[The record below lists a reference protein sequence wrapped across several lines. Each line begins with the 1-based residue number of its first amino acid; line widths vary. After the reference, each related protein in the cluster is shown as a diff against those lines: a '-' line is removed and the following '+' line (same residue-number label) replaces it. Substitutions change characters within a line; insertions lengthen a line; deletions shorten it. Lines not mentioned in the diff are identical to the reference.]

1 MLLSVIIAVLLLLV
15 IILAL
20 AIMYIRLHVKYKKLS
35 RELYDFKTL
44 CDVIQSP
51 IWFKD
56 KNLKLTWV
64 NQFYAMMYDTD
75 RESLIGLTDRDIAPK
90 KLVDLYVRDDEYVL
104 ASKKTYK
111 YKENEKAGLW
121 YETTKFPLLDKN
133 NNLYGIGGIAFNIT
147 AIKKSEKMLHNLV
160 HNDYLTGISN
170 RLFLSVEVTKRLAAA
185 DEGHYKL
192 AVILLDLDNFKDLND
207 LHGHIVGD
215 EILKEMANRLK
226 KYTSEKELLLGRFG
240 GDEFVVIIP
249 EVHNEQIIKTTCEE
263 IRVILKDNYQVFGAA
278 FAVEASMGIGV
289 YPDNSRDYEGLVRH
303 ADMALFYAKQHGR
316 NSIVQYSDAIGNA
329 NMKRIKIESRLK
341 GAIERGEFFLY
352 YQPKLTADGKQ
363 LAGMESLLRW
373 NNQDLGYVAPGD
385 FIPIAEHSDA
395 IIEIGDWVLRNA
407 MLQNLQWKSKYGE
420 MFSIAVNLSAKQI
433 KQPDFLSKLL
443 NLLDELNYPP
453 KYLELELTE
462 GMLMANDEHSL
473 KIFEKLRSIG
483 IKVSLDDFGTGYS
496 NLGYL
501 SNFPLDAVK
510 IDRRFVTDIN
520 EIPEKQQIVSAII
533 QLANSFNLSLI
544 AEGVETL
551 SELNYLQEKGVTVIQ
566 GFYFS
571 KPLPANDIIEFVR
584 SVREGRYE
592 QVS

>member
-1 MLLSVIIAVLLLLV
+1 
-15 IILAL
+15 
-20 AIMYIRLHVKYKKLS
+20 MYIRLHVKYKKLS

-249 EVHNEQIIKTTCEE
+249 EVYNEQIIKTTCEE

>member
-1 MLLSVIIAVLLLLV
+1 
-15 IILAL
+15 
-20 AIMYIRLHVKYKKLS
+20 MYIRLHVKYKKLS

>member
-520 EIPEKQQIVSAII
+520 
-533 QLANSFNLSLI
+533 
-544 AEGVETL
+544 
-551 SELNYLQEKGVTVIQ
+551 
-566 GFYFS
+566 
-571 KPLPANDIIEFVR
+571 
-584 SVREGRYE
+584 
-592 QVS
+592 

>member
-64 NQFYAMMYDTD
+64 NKFYAMMYDTD

-249 EVHNEQIIKTTCEE
+249 EVYNEQIIKTTCEE